1 MNLTNITQS
10 LTIHPSSGGNNTV
23 QIPRVG
29 AVHFRHTFDH
39 IEVFEDDR
47 SGILHA
53 FAHSPRER
61 SIKIMTFIPNEARSY
76 GEFSVEYG
84 LYDRFVSEY
93 EHLNG
98 LSLHRM
104 QSIIWVMD
112 QMAGAARQHEA
123 ERVA

>member
-1 MNLTNITQS
+1 MNINRITLDLTV
-10 LTIHPSSGGNNTV
+10 HPSSGGNNTV
-23 QIPRVG
+23 HIPRVG

-39 IEVFEDDR
+39 IEVFEDER

-61 SIKIMTFIPNEARSY
+61 CIKIMTFVPNEARSY
-76 GEFSVEYG
+76 GEFCVECG

-93 EHLNG
+93 EHQNG

-104 QSIIWVMD
+104 QSIIWVMG
-112 QMAGAARQHEA
+112 QMASAERQHQAEEA
-123 ERVA
+123 A